1 MLTELNK
8 LLIGLG
14 LQPAS
19 VQAALG
25 VVIVALVSLYGREPY
40 VRATI

>member
-1 MLTELNK
+1 VLTEVNT

-25 VVIVALVSLYGREPY
+25 VIIIALVSLYGREAP
-40 VRATI
+40 VRSTI

>member
-1 MLTELNK
+1 MLIEINT

-14 LQPAS
+14 LSPAM
-19 VQAALG
+19 VEAALG
-25 VVIVALVSLYGREPY
+25 VLIIALVSLYGREPH

>member
-1 MLTELNK
+1 MLTEINT

-25 VVIVALVSLYGREPY
+25 LVIIALVSLYAREAPI
-40 VRATI
+40 RMTI